1 MSKSKLTLRE
11 QEYLECEV
19 PMVSTGSAAARIT
32 TGILTSLAQS
42 VITPGASKADQ
53 KLFRTIR
60 EIKYTKYKKAV
71 LRKQN
76 GTPEKN
82 DEKIL
87 KKLNKKDF
95 VLASDSFDHD
105 EYTRKIYEDY
115 MKSRENSEE

>member
-11 QEYLECEV
+11 QEYLDCEV
-19 PMVSTGSAAARIT
+19 PMVSGGSAAARVAA
-32 TGILTSLAQS
+32 GIVTSLVQS
-42 VITPGASKADQ
+42 VVTPGAGKADQ

-60 EIKYTKYKKAV
+60 EIRYTKYKRAV
-71 LRKQN
+71 LRKLN

-82 DEKIL
+82 DETIL
-87 KKLNKKDF
+87 KKLNKKEF
-95 VLASDSFDHD
+95 VLGSDSFDHD